1 MKHGGRH
8 GVKSKTKPPCIIAS
22 QLSLN
27 QPKSVRICLT
37 LVKSTSKIRF
47 FFKRTFPFGV
57 GAKRQQLLCEKKK
70 EAVLQLPQWWHL
82 YRVAGGK
89 GYALSVVSARG
100 QRRSELVCKLEAK
113 SVK

>member
-1 MKHGGRH
+1 MALRAKP
-8 GVKSKTKPPCIIAS
+8 SPPCIIAS

-37 LVKSTSKIRF
+37 LIKSTKFDFFF

-57 GAKRQQLLCEKKK
+57 GAKRQQLLCEKKMKKEK
-70 EAVLQLPQWWHL
+70 EAVLQLPQWRHL

-89 GYALSVVSARG
+89 GYALSVVSA
-100 QRRSELVCKLEAK
+100 
-113 SVK
+113 